1 MTIKNAQR
9 RFFLIAA
16 VVIVVIYFGPGIV
29 ATLIRASAR
38 GSESGIAKPSPV
50 RLAPVPPAV
59 PPPTA
64 QPSPAPLGLDPTQY
78 VGVWVGSALMPD
90 AAQETCKIR
99 LELARNATDPQK
111 LTGYESK
118 SCVPTPIL
126 QGGRITKESIPQL
139 IRDTRPIEAVLTGS
153 VQDGE
158 IVFQV
163 DKTIGTPPP
172 GSCGAL
178 KSFTLT
184 PFGREG
190 VTAQWQEGQ
199 CQAYEMNL
207 TKARG

>member
-1 MTIKNAQR
+1 MKLTDKQKKWAWIV
-9 RFFLIAA
+9 AA
-16 VVIVVIYFGPGIV
+16 VLLAIHFGPRYLTMIMP
-29 ATLIRASAR
+29 AHEHAA
-38 GSESGIAKPSPV
+38 AKPSPSHP
-50 RLAPVPPAV
+50 APAPSAPAV
-59 PPPTA
+59 LPQTA
-64 QPSPAPLGLDPTQY
+64 PPSPAPLGLDPAQY
-78 VGVWVGSALMPD
+78 LGVWVGSALMPD
-90 AAQETCKIR
+90 EAQETCKIR
-99 LELARNATDPQK
+99 LELDRNATDPKK

-118 SCVPTPIL
+118 SCVPTPLL
-126 QGGRITKESIPQL
+126 QGGRVTKESIPQL

-153 VQDGE
+153 VQDGD

-178 KSFTLT
+178 KSFSLT

>member
-38 GSESGIAKPSPV
+38 GSEGGMAKPSPSHP
-50 RLAPVPPAV
+50 LPVAPAV
-59 PPPTA
+59 LPQTA
-64 QPSPAPLGLDPTQY
+64 PPSPASSGLDPAQY
-78 VGVWVGSALMPD
+78 LGVWIGSALMPD

-126 QGGRITKESIPQL
+126 QGGRVTRESIPDL
-139 IRDTRPIEAVLTGS
+139 IRQTRPIEAVLTGS

-178 KSFTLT
+178 KSFSLT